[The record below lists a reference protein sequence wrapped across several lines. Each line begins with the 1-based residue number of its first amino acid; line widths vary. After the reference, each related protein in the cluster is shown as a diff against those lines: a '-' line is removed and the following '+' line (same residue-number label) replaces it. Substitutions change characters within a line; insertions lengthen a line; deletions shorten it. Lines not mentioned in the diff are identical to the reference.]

1 MPNPSCPFCR
11 TELNPV
17 GVRQQWCESCR
28 LFGYATEQE
37 EPVRLNLIVADIHQ
51 AARRHSE
58 LHDSIIQIVFEQ
70 FTHPAVP
77 FLAWRCYAKRDS
89 RLVKSSSRPHP
100 NPGDAL
106 RELAELLAPS

>member
-1 MPNPSCPFCR
+1 MLNPSCPHCHAS
-11 TELNPV
+11 LSPV
-17 GVRQQWCESCR
+17 GVRQQWCSSCR
-28 LFGYATEQE
+28 RFAYAREEE

-58 LHDSIIQIVFEQ
+58 LHDSIVQIAFEQ

-77 FLAWRCYAKRDS
+77 FLAWRCYAKLDGK
-89 RLVKSSSRPHP
+89 LVKASTRPHP

-106 RELAELLAPS
+106 RELTELLAPS